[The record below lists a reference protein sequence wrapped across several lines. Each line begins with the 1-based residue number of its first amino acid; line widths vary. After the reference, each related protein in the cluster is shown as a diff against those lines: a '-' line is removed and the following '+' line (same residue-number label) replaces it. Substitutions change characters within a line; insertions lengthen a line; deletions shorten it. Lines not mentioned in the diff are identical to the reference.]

1 MPLCQGDDPPGG
13 RLWGYAVWR
22 MSYAFRPREK
32 GTFKSP
38 VKDRSMRGV
47 TLFTT
52 SVALAVPAIL
62 WPPRPV
68 RAAELAQPVVQMV
81 PVDAA
86 AIR

>member
-1 MPLCQGDDPPGG
+1 
-13 RLWGYAVWR
+13 
-22 MSYAFRPREK
+22 MSYAFRPRES
-32 GTFKSP
+32 GTFRLT
-38 VKDRSMRGV
+38 VKDRFMRGV

-68 RAAELAQPVVQMV
+68 RAAELVQPVVQLI

-86 AIR
+86 ATR